1 MRISVAMA
9 TYNGGR
15 YLGEQLDS
23 ILCQLGEE
31 DEVVISDDGSSDDT
45 MIIIRE
51 FMERDGRVRYERGPR
66 EGVIANFENAIAA
79 CKGEYIFLADQDDV
93 WLPDKV
99 QTVMEQFAGNEKLRL
114 VIHDA
119 KVMTEDLRETM
130 MKSFFAYRGSKP
142 GVINGL
148 IKNSYMGCCMA
159 FRREVAE
166 IALPIPRNLPMHDQW
181 IGLVSDKF
189 FGKSCFLQQPLLLY
203 RRHSAAVSD
212 FDHNSVGVMIR
223 NRLMIIFELLKRIRY
238 IRKERK
244 YEYNN

>member
-1 MRISVAMA
+1 MSISVAMA
-9 TYNGGR
+9 VCNGEK
-15 YLGEQLDS
+15 YIEQQLNS
-23 ILCQLGEE
+23 IIHNLKKE
-31 DEVVISDDGSSDDT
+31 DE
-45 MIIIRE
+45 IIISYNASE
-51 FMERDGRVRYERGPR
+51 DATLEMIEEAAHQLPIIKVYSCE
-66 EGVIANFENAIAA
+66 EKGVIANYENAISH
-79 CKGEYIFLADQDDV
+79 CNNEYIFLADQDDV

-99 QTVMEQFAGNEKLRL
+99 KTVMEQFAGNEKLRL

-130 MKSFFAYRGSKP
+130 MKSFFVYRGSKP

>member
-15 YLGEQLDS
+15 YLEAQLDS
-23 ILCQLGEE
+23 ILSQLGEE
-31 DEVVISDDGSSDDT
+31 DEVVISDDGSSDNT
-45 MIIIRE
+45 KELIRE
-51 FMERDGRVRYERGPR
+51 YMKRDKRIRLLQGPG

-79 CKGEYIFLADQDDV
+79 CRGEYIFLADQDDV
-93 WLPDKV
+93 WMEHKV
-99 QTVMEQFAGNEKLRL
+99 ERVMEQFAQDEKLYL

-130 MKSFFAYRGSKP
+130 MKSFFVYRSSKP
-142 GVINGL
+142 GVINSL

-159 FRREVAE
+159 FRRKVAE
-166 IALPIPRNLPMHDQW
+166 YALPIPRKLPMHDQW
-181 IGLVSDKF
+181 IGLVSDWF
-189 FGKSCFLQQPLLLY
+189 FGKSCFLKEPLLLY
-203 RRHSAAVSD
+203 RRHAAAVSD
-212 FDHNSVGVMIR
+212 FDHNPVGIMIR

-244 YEYNN
+244 